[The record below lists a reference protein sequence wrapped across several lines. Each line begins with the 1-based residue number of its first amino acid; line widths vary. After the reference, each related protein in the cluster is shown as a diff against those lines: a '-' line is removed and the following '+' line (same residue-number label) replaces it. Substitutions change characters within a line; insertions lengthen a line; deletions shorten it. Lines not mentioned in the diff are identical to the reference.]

1 MRKIKY
7 PLVVSDFDG
16 TLVRADG
23 TIGEKTKSAIEKYIK
38 MGGTFAISTGRMP
51 MGILSRAR
59 ELGLQ
64 GAVSCFQGA
73 VIMDIQTGK
82 VISDGRM
89 DNQIAVQ
96 ISKKMDELGVHIHV
110 YDLIDYY
117 TNRENETEKFYV
129 RCVDRKGVF
138 KENMTDFLRET
149 GLCPYKLIALTEKK
163 DSEHVYT
170 ELEKC
175 FGKTCHVTTSGAEEY
190 VFVEVCNPKYT
201 KGTALAFLAD
211 YYKVPLVKTV
221 GVGDQR
227 NDLSMIKAAGVGA
240 AVGNAHPDLKA
251 QAKIVLDQTNEQDA
265 VGVLIEKYAYE
276 EIEE

>member
-23 TIGEKTKSAIEKYIK
+23 TVGEKTKRAIEKYIK
-38 MGGTFAISTGRMP
+38 EGGTFAISTGRMP

-59 ELGLQ
+59 DLGLQ

-73 VIMDIQTGK
+73 AIMDIQTGK

-89 DNQIAVQ
+89 DNEIAVQ
-96 ISKKMDELGVHIHV
+96 ISKKMDELGVHIHI

-117 TNRENETEKFYV
+117 TNRENETEIFYE
-129 RCVDRKGVF
+129 RCVDRKGIL
-138 KENMTDFLRET
+138 KENTTDFLRET
-149 GLCPYKLIALTEKK
+149 GLCPYKLIALTAQK
-163 DSEHVYT
+163 DSEYVYT

-201 KGTALAFLAD
+201 KGTAIAFLAD
-211 YYKVPLVKTV
+211 YYKVPLTKTM

-227 NDLSMIKAAGVGA
+227 NDLAMIMAAGVGV

-251 QAKIVLDQTNEQDA
+251 QAQIVLKQTNEQDA

-276 EIEE
+276 EI

>member
-23 TIGEKTKSAIEKYIK
+23 KIGEKTKRAIEEYIK
-38 MGGTFAISTGRMP
+38 AGGNFAISTGRMP

-73 VIMDIQTGK
+73 AIMDIQTGA
-82 VISDGRM
+82 VLLGGRM
-89 DNQIAVQ
+89 DNEIAVQ
-96 ISKKMDELGVHIHV
+96 ISEKMDELGVHIHV

-117 TNRENETEKFYV
+117 TNRENQTEAFYV
-129 RCVDRKGVF
+129 RCVERKGIF
-138 KENMTDFLRET
+138 KENMTAFLRET
-149 GLCPYKLIALTEKK
+149 KLCPYKLIALTEKK
-163 DSEHVYT
+163 DSDRVYR

-175 FGKTCHVTTSGAEEY
+175 FGKTCFVTTSGAENY

-201 KGTALAFLAD
+201 KGTAIAFLAE
-211 YYKVPLVKTV
+211 YYKVPLAKTI

-227 NDLSMIKAAGVGA
+227 NDLPMIKTAGLGA
-240 AVGNAHPDLKA
+240 AVGNAHSALKEE
-251 QAKIVLDQTNEQDA
+251 AKVAIAQTNEEDA

-276 EIEE
+276 EIVK

>member
-23 TIGEKTKSAIEKYIK
+23 TVGEKTKRAIEKYIK
-38 MGGTFAISTGRMP
+38 AGGTFAISTGRMP

-59 ELGLQ
+59 DLGLQ

-89 DNQIAVQ
+89 DNEIAVQ

-117 TNRENETEKFYV
+117 TNRANETEIFYE
-129 RCVDRKGVF
+129 RCVDRKGIL
-138 KENMTDFLRET
+138 KENTTEFLRET

-163 DSEHVYT
+163 DSEYVYA

-201 KGTALAFLAD
+201 KGTAIAFLAD
-211 YYKVPLVKTV
+211 YYKVPLTKTM

-227 NDLSMIKAAGVGA
+227 NDLAMVMAAGVGV

-251 QAKIVLDQTNEQDA
+251 QAQIVLKQTNEQDA

-276 EIEE
+276 EI